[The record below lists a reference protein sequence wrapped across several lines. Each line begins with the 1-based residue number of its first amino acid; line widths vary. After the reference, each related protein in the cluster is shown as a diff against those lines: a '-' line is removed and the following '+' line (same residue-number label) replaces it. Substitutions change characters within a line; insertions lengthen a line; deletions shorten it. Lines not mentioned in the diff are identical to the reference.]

1 LKFLTVS
8 ELRANATGI
17 VKELED
23 TGEEVV
29 ITKNGRPVVLMR
41 RVSESEFQ
49 LKPTKEKG
57 GGDGK
62 GKEVQKQKRD

>member
-1 LKFLTVS
+1 VKFLTVS
-8 ELRANATGI
+8 ELRASATSI
-17 VKELED
+17 VKELEE

-41 RVSESEFQ
+41 RVSESEFK

-62 GKEVQKQKRD
+62 GKGPV

>member
-1 LKFLTVS
+1 VKFLTVS
-8 ELRANATGI
+8 ELRASATRI
-17 VKELED
+17 VKELEE

-41 RVSESEFQ
+41 RVSESEFK

-62 GKEVQKQKRD
+62 GKGTV